1 MAAMTARTMK
11 PRLKEDG
18 TASKD
23 KNPARA
29 VPAFMRGRLMI
40 GGQAFVRAAVI
51 RLATLLAAYVLVFST
66 AFGIIP
72 LIGMFLHQQSG
83 AGDGGLTLDGVI
95 AVWVVP
101 FVFVVGVLFVAETAI
116 LRWLWRA
123 GSRRID
129 AFSTVHRPGTP
140 DASGDG
146 KPVRAAGTPRTKTTR
161 K

>member
-11 PRLKEDG
+11 PRVKEDG
-18 TASKD
+18 AAPRDKSPVRAMAAS
-23 KNPARA
+23 
-29 VPAFMRGRLMI
+29 VWGRFSA
-40 GGQAFVRAAVI
+40 GAPAFVRAAVI

-116 LRWLWRA
+116 LRWLWRV

-129 AFSTVHRPGTP
+129 AFTAARRPGIP
-140 DASGDG
+140 DASDG
-146 KPVRAAGTPRTKTTR
+146 MPARAAGTTRTKTTR

>member
-1 MAAMTARTMK
+1 MTARTMK
-11 PRLKEDG
+11 PRLKADG
-18 TASKD
+18 TASRD
-23 KNPARA
+23 KNPVRA
-29 VPAFMRGRLMI
+29 VAASVWGRLMNSAR
-40 GGQAFVRAAVI
+40 AFVRAAVI

-66 AFGIIP
+66 AFGVIP
-72 LIGMFLHQQSG
+72 MIGMFLHQQSG
-83 AGDGGLTLDGVI
+83 ADDGELTFDGVL

-129 AFSTVHRPGTP
+129 AFRTVHRPGTP

-146 KPVRAAGTPRTKTTR
+146 KPVRAGGTPRTKTAR